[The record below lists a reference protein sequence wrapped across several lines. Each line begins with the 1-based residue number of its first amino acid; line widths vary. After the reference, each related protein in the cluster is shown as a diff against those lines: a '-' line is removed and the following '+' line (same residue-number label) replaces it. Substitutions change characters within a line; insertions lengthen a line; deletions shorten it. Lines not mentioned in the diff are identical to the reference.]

1 MKTLI
6 ILAHPDI
13 KKSKINN
20 ALCESIK
27 NMPNITLHN
36 LYETYP
42 NAKIDPSKEMELLK
56 SHDKI
61 VFQFPLYWFS
71 SPSILKEWEDV
82 VFSAILYSKEPKLL
96 SGKTFQIVTSV
107 GSPKEKYTAD
117 GRNQKNIEEI
127 LTPMSLSAIYLGMK
141 TQEAFCVYNAMGM
154 TDELLSESIPH
165 YKKIFQNS

>member
-42 NAKIDPSKEMELLK
+42 NSKIDPSKEMELLK

-82 VFSAILYSKEPKLL
+82 VFSSILYSKEPKLL

-107 GSPKEKYTAD
+107 GSPKEKYTAN